1 MKAPNVSGLDIITEF
16 RSPNCNARKPERG
29 LDPMIDTL
37 VIHYTGMMLTER
49 ARDWLCDPASR
60 VSAHYLIDE
69 DGTTWRLVEETE
81 RAWHAGV
88 GAWCG
93 WRDINSRS
101 IGIELSNPGHDYGYR
116 PFPDAQIAVLI
127 ELGKGILARHP
138 IPARNVVAH
147 SDIAP
152 SRKID
157 PGELF
162 PWRPLAE
169 AGIGLWTDAE
179 AGPVAETD
187 VASYLQAI
195 GYDTI
200 ENDLP
205 VVLSA
210 FQRRF
215 RPENFNGIAD
225 EQTRARLA
233 AVHSLVAERAASA

>member
-1 MKAPNVSGLDIITEF
+1 MITEF
-16 RSPNCNARKPERG
+16 RSPNFGPRKAENGIAPV
-29 LDPMIDTL
+29 IDTL
-37 VIHYTGMMLTER
+37 VIHYTGMMPTVR
-49 ARDWLCDPASR
+49 ARDWLCDPVSQ

-69 DGTTWRLVEETE
+69 DGTTWRMVEEAD

-88 GAWCG
+88 GAWRG

-116 PFPDAQIAVLI
+116 AFPDVQIETLIALAQ
-127 ELGKGILARHP
+127 EILDRHP

-162 PWRPLAE
+162 PWDHLA
-169 AGIGLWTDAE
+169 ANGIGFWPETVAE
-179 AGPVAETD
+179 PVASEAA
-187 VASYLQAI
+187 ASMLQSI
-195 GYDTI
+195 GYDI
-200 ENDLP
+200 AENDFAT
-205 VVLSA
+205 VLSA

-215 RPENFNGIAD
+215 RPTCIDGVLDHES
-225 EQTRARLA
+225 RARIA
-233 AVHSLVAERAASA
+233 AVHTLVAQGPPSA